1 MKQHVYKSRVR
12 YAETDAMG
20 FVHNS
25 RYLIYFEEARTN
37 AEIPSSWW
45 DRWCQWQFQKIGIP
59 MKEAHLLWEPTK
71 PQIIQALKDD
81 SRRLQNDLYKWKIS
95 NLERVESIKKQVE
108 IFTKHIDEV
117 KGGQQDLF

>member
-1 MKQHVYKSRVR
+1 
-12 YAETDAMG
+12 
-20 FVHNS
+20 
-25 RYLIYFEEARTN
+25 
-37 AEIPSSWW
+37 
-45 DRWCQWQFQKIGIP
+45 

-108 IFTKHIDEV
+108 IFTKNIDEI
-117 KGGQQDLF
+117 KGGQQNLF